1 MKTAAFCLL
10 LVSDERVTQGILK
23 MILVFLYFLTGHC
36 FYFHFTRK
44 QSSSA
49 ADGIQSEDSD
59 YSPQRKKTKKDFF
72 KSILTATVSAE
83 SNEVD
88 LFLADQSTK
97 LSSLNKYP
105 TIKAIFIK
113 YNAAFPSSASV
124 ERLFSVAGRIFT
136 PLRGRLSDKNFERML
151 LLKVNKCIHS

>member
-1 MKTAAFCLL
+1 MLCLL
-10 LVSDERVTQGILK
+10 TS
-23 MILVFLYFLTGHC
+23 C
-36 FYFHFTRK
+36 FNFHFTRK
-44 QSSSA
+44 QSYSA

-72 KSILTATVSAE
+72 KSILTNTVPAE

-97 LSSLNKYP
+97 ISSLNKYP
-105 TIKAIFIK
+105 TMKALFIK
-113 YNAAFPSSASV
+113 YNAAFPSLASI

-136 PLRGRLSDKNFERML
+136 PLRSRLSDKNFERML
-151 LLKVNKCIHS
+151 LLKVNKFIDS